1 MTARKV
7 AVNWDDLEMALTT
20 NAAEWTCYL
29 DVRTGEVQMVPIDR
43 LGDDDDGPSGAE
55 IDDGLA
61 EGHLIHVEPLGSSVE
76 YGWMAE
82 FAASVSDDRLRDRLE
97 VAL

>member
-7 AVNWDDLEMALTT
+7 AVNWDDLEMALTA

-29 DVRTGEVQMVPIDR
+29 DVRTGEVPMVPIDR
-43 LGDDDDGPSGAE
+43 LGDDDDGPSEAE

-61 EGHLIHVEPLGSSVE
+61 EGHLIHVELAGGARRRAHGP
-76 YGWMAE
+76 
-82 FAASVSDDRLRDRLE
+82 ASGTT
-97 VAL
+97 